1 MKSKKIRSLLLVLLL
16 PLAAVAAPLVPG
28 TQVPALVLEDQ
39 HGKTVSVGAGTKIVL
54 FTADK
59 AASDFANEVLGAQ
72 PAGVLERLGAVYF
85 ADISAMPALIS
96 RMFAL
101 PALRELPFQVGLG
114 REPAS
119 LADLPRERGAVT
131 LLRLQDGKVLA
142 LEFARDAGQLRQAL
156 GLR

>member
-72 PAGVLERLGAVYF
+72 PAGVLERLVKEVFIWHSGKC
-85 ADISAMPALIS
+85 
-96 RMFAL
+96 
-101 PALRELPFQVGLG
+101 RENPG
-114 REPAS
+114 RA
-119 LADLPRERGAVT
+119 ARG
-131 LLRLQDGKVLA
+131 
-142 LEFARDAGQLRQAL
+142 L
-156 GLR
+156 GLRAVRGRPGFATSFDDLAQKMNRFARYLETER

>member
-72 PAGVLERLGAVYF
+72 PAGCWSGWARF
-85 ADISAMPALIS
+85 TSRISAPC
-96 RMFAL
+96 R
-101 PALRELPFQVGLG
+101 P
-114 REPAS
+114 
-119 LADLPRERGAVT
+119 
-131 LLRLQDGKVLA
+131 
-142 LEFARDAGQLRQAL
+142 
-156 GLR
+156 